1 EDGIR
6 DFHVT
11 GVQTCALP
19 IWREAFRREGEF
31 EEIGIG
37 VGSDPALISEL
48 KVSAADIG
56 KKSGE
61 FERAD
66 FEFDAGAAPLFLEC
80 GAEDASALIG
90 GTFQSQVQAHAA
102 LLAWQ
107 TGGFQK
113 LFCARRIIRVLRH
126 VGLEGPMVGRKDAG
140 SDFRFAVKE
149 IADERFAVGGES
161 QRLADFAAR
170 KKGVLEIEAQ

>member
-1 EDGIR
+1 GERVDVRVAVVSAIGA
-6 DFHVT
+6 V
-11 GVQTCALP
+11 G
-19 IWREAFRREGEF
+19 REAFRREGEF

-80 GAEDASALIG
+80 GAEDASEERRVG
-90 GTFQSQVQAHAA
+90 KEGR
-102 LLAWQ
+102 
-107 TGGFQK
+107 
-113 LFCARRIIRVLRH
+113 ARW
-126 VGLEGPMVGRKDAG
+126 AG
-140 SDFRFAVKE
+140 S
-149 IADERFAVGGES
+149 GW
-161 QRLADFAAR
+161 
-170 KKGVLEIEAQ
+170 